1 MNDKLWLLID
11 GVLKK
16 LHHAKFWATSVDS
29 YKEDIMKA
37 IEVLETARNKIEEK
51 KMKKEKG

>member
-16 LHHAKFWATSVDS
+16 LHHGKYWATSVDP
-29 YKEDIMKA
+29 YKEDIIKA
-37 IEVLETARNKIEEK
+37 IESLELAKNKIE
-51 KMKKEKG
+51 KEKNE

>member
-1 MNDKLWLLID
+1 MKNDKLWLLID

-16 LHHAKFWATSVDS
+16 LHHAKFWATSVDP

-37 IEVLETARNKIEEK
+37 IEVLETARKKIEDEK
-51 KMKKEKG
+51 

>member
-16 LHHAKFWATSVDS
+16 LHHGKYWVTSVDP
-29 YKEDIMKA
+29 YKEDIIKA
-37 IEVLETARNKIEEK
+37 IEALESARKKIEE
-51 KMKKEKG
+51 EK